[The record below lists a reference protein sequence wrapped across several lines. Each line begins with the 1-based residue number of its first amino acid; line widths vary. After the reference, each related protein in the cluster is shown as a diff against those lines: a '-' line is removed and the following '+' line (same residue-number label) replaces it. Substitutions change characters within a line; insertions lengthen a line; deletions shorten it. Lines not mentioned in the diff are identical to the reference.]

1 MKSIEL
7 ITEKLSSIKGLS
19 KKKSQAISENIL
31 YISFLILRGLNKNPD
46 VINSGSIPVSW
57 FQSKHKI
64 SRSLCAE
71 ILDICFERSEIY
83 RTGVCKSSKLQ
94 PWLKEV
100 AINKLA
106 EFEVIG
112 DLYTANQQSQLN
124 SKEKFSIEFFLPV
137 EKLKEASKFAK
148 LMMYNDEKHEC
159 GKDKGKFKNNQNEY
173 MLAHLYLEA
182 AIKRGGY
189 FCENYHYAN
198 CGRPYQSNYGFQN
211 MKKNVRNIVFKDHY
225 IIDINSSFYRMAY
238 ELYAEEWP
246 EELRETVNQMINNK
260 TEYFSKYSQD
270 EHEYQDFKISLISCL
285 LGTTDVYFIYLND
298 ETQKMYKLLNSWRSP
313 AKRRLIANELF
324 SKEQY
329 YIKKQIEKMN
339 TIPYVLIHDA
349 LIIKEEIKDIDK
361 NMWSIKKV

>member
-1 MKSIEL
+1 MKSIE
-7 ITEKLSSIKGLS
+7 IISEKLSSIKGLS
-19 KKKSQAISENIL
+19 KKKAQSISENIM

-46 VINSGSIPVSW
+46 IINSGSIPVSW

-71 ILDICFERSEIY
+71 ILDMCFERSEGY

-94 PWLKEV
+94 SWLKEV
-100 AINKLA
+100 LINKLS
-106 EFEVIG
+106 EYEVSG
-112 DLYTANQQSQLN
+112 DLYKANEKTDFN
-124 SKEKFSIEFFLPV
+124 SKEKFSIEFNLPI
-137 EKLKEASKFAK
+137 ENLKEASKFAK
-148 LMMYNDEKHEC
+148 LMMYNDEKHEW

-182 AIKRGGY
+182 AINRGGY
-189 FCENYHYAN
+189 FCENYHYSN

-238 ELYAEEWP
+238 ELYSEEWN
-246 EELRETVNQMINNK
+246 EELKNKICQMLNNK
-260 TEYFSKYSQD
+260 NEYFSKYVEKEED
-270 EHEYQDFKISLISCL
+270 YQDFKISLISCL
-285 LGTTDVYFIYLND
+285 LGTTDVYFIYMNE
-298 ETQKMYKLLNSWRSP
+298 ETEKIYKLLNSWRSP
-313 AKRRLIANELF
+313 TKRRLIANELF
-324 SKEQY
+324 LKEQH

-349 LIIKEEIKDIDK
+349 LIVKDEIKDLDK
-361 NMWSIKKV
+361 NMWSIKRV